1 MIQEEENCNISSDE
15 TMTSILTPDRFS
27 LYHLQKKHESLQ
39 QKQQQKERKNK
50 LLDIDFSSKDNNI
63 LSDVASNVSD
73 IDFNRS
79 SSSTSS
85 TFCSDNGS
93 ITSSTLTGSSVS
105 SPYGRNILKSL
116 ASQDVCDVNNNERGH
131 SLRKEHSHY
140 QRVMSHKKMKH
151 SSKAIQSK
159 VSSKLINKRKL
170 QADSSHTMQ
179 KQPFLDDVSL
189 GLLRFYR
196 AATKATTNRSQKL
209 TTSSSQIGHSN
220 CNEKLD
226 KCRKKTD
233 QVHDNKEEGSKTS
246 EGAIFYSM
254 KPEEFL
260 PQFTKDLVRIFHSKS
275 KLSICRTF
283 AHFLVTHIL

>member
-1 MIQEEENCNISSDE
+1 MSEP
-15 TMTSILTPDRFS
+15 T
-27 LYHLQKKHESLQ
+27 
-39 QKQQQKERKNK
+39 
-50 LLDIDFSSKDNNI
+50 
-63 LSDVASNVSD
+63 
-73 IDFNRS
+73 
-79 SSSTSS
+79 
-85 TFCSDNGS
+85 
-93 ITSSTLTGSSVS
+93 
-105 SPYGRNILKSL
+105 
-116 ASQDVCDVNNNERGH
+116 
-131 SLRKEHSHY
+131 RKEHY
-140 QRVMSHKKMKH
+140 QRVLSHKKMKH
-151 SSKAIQSK
+151 SKAIQSK

-233 QVHDNKEEGSKTS
+233 QVHDNKGEGPKTS

-283 AHFLVTHIL
+283 AHCLVISQCTSCKEP

>member
-93 ITSSTLTGSSVS
+93 ISSSTLTGSCVS
-105 SPYGRNILKSL
+105 SPYGCNILKSVT
-116 ASQDVCDVNNNERGH
+116 SQDVCDVNNNDKGH

-209 TTSSSQIGHSN
+209 TTSSSQIGHLN
-220 CNEKLD
+220 GNKKLN

-233 QVHDNKEEGSKTS
+233 QVHDNKGEVPKSS
-246 EGAIFYSM
+246 EGEIFYSM
-254 KPEEFL
+254 KLEEFL
-260 PQFTKDLVRIFHSKS
+260 PQFTKDSVRIFHSKS
-275 KLSICRTF
+275 ELSICRTF
-283 AHFLVTHIL
+283 AHFVIHFL